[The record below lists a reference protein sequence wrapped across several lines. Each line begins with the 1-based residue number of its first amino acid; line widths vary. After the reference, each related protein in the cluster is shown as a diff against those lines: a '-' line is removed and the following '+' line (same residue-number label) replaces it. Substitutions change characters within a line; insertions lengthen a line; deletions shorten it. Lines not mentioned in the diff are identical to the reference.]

1 MIKLFNAKT
10 TFEEAVEISRTV
22 SDLTELDMIQISA
35 LFVAARSTGNE
46 ILEMK
51 CRNRLNEYS
60 QTKSNLKYIVN
71 RMYGKYGVDE
81 LMYLYQQYSYDE
93 IYDMISPMVSDLW
106 NELTWKFV
114 SGYLGDTRANRNNF
128 FYGRF
133 LKIRIKGLYCR
144 LIGELAKERYPKLT
158 FSMLRQYVKL
168 RKLTSYRFIISRH
181 TNNELNQILLD
192 AEVET
197 LSMKRLNQMRVAFG
211 YEPEIEEIPLR
222 EQPAWKASHRNE
234 REFWKKTKA
243 DKINQKEQDGFILY
257 LKRDFDF
264 TDDEL
269 ANLVNWLMIARYE
282 GRVGDDIPVCESLKN
297 RYKGKKGGRITEPN
311 YIKEMR
317 IEILMNCDTDFVSP
331 VFIHTLESGI
341 GGKVRGQINAHLA
354 ALAA

>member
-1 MIKLFNAKT
+1 
-10 TFEEAVEISRTV
+10 
-22 SDLTELDMIQISA
+22 
-35 LFVAARSTGNE
+35 
-46 ILEMK
+46 
-51 CRNRLNEYS
+51 
-60 QTKSNLKYIVN
+60 
-71 RMYGKYGVDE
+71 
-81 LMYLYQQYSYDE
+81 
-93 IYDMISPMVSDLW
+93 MVSDLW

-192 AEVET
+192 AEAET

-311 YIKEMR
+311 YMKEMR
-317 IEILMNCDTDFVSP
+317 VEILMNCDTDFVSP